1 MASLNK
7 VFLLGNL
14 TRDPDLRGLPSG
26 QSVCE
31 LRLAVSRRF
40 QNSSGQD
47 VEDTCFVDVVV
58 WGRTAANCKQFLSKG
73 SQVMVEGRLQLDQWE
88 DRNGGGQRQRLRVVA
103 EQIQFMNRRPQNDSA
118 QNNGYA
124 PRSNGQMQSGPNDY
138 GQSAGVYTQSAPS
151 YNQAQ
156 PYSNSPYGDY
166 SRGSQPMDQIPQMP
180 GSDYGQSGPG
190 DDEVPF

>member
-40 QNSSGQD
+40 QNSSGQE

-58 WGRTAANCKQFLSKG
+58 WGRTASNCKQFLSKG

-103 EQIQFMNRRPQNDSA
+103 EQIQFMNRRPQNDGNS
-118 QNNGYA
+118 GYA
-124 PRSNGQMQSGPNDY
+124 PRSGDQMTQGGVDY
-138 GQSAGVYTQSAPS
+138 GHNSGVYTQSAPQYNPAQQS
-151 YNQAQ
+151 YNGG
-156 PYSNSPYGDY
+156 NSYGNY
-166 SRGSQPMDQIPQMP
+166 SRSGQQMDQVPQMP